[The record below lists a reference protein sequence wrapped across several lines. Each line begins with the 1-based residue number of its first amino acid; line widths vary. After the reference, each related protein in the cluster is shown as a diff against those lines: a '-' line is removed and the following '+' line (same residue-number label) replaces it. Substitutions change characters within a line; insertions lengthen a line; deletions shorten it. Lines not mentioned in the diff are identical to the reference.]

1 MTKMNDDRNLK
12 KRYLVWLYK
21 ETKEALDRVDRKFTQ
36 IDIDK
41 FIREELRKEELK
53 DRKFFEDFNTYVNN
67 KEKDCETLK
76 SREGKYLNPEHQ
88 FLFLKLKAVEKTIV
102 KELGA
107 EGLEDIKNLYH
118 QEMVD
123 RILRSTE
130 HK

>member
-1 MTKMNDDRNLK
+1 MMKKNDILNLK
-12 KRYLVWLYK
+12 KRYLIWLYK

-41 FIREELRKEELK
+41 FILEELQKNTFADK
-53 DRKFFEDFNTYVNN
+53 KFLDEFITYVNN
-67 KEKDCETLK
+67 KEQDCQKIK
-76 SREGKYLNPEHQ
+76 SGDTYLNSEHQ
-88 FLFLKLKAVEKTIV
+88 FFSLKLHAIEKSILN
-102 KELGA
+102 ELGA
-107 EGLEDIKNLYH
+107 EGLKEIKGLYH